1 MQIKTYALFGK
12 KNIKYVKANIN
23 PEIKNNKV
31 LVRIIYSGLCRS
43 QLMEIDMKRGKDKFL
58 PHMFGH
64 EAIGEVV
71 KVGKNVKKVK
81 INDKIVAS
89 WIKGKGLSSSGDQLE
104 INKKKINYGPISTIS
119 NYSIISEDRC
129 FPVSK
134 NFPEKIGS
142 FFGCSILTGA
152 GMVLNKF
159 KLKSNDFILVIGV
172 GGVGFA
178 SLLALKA
185 KNIKNVVILDT
196 NIKKKKLV
204 NKLGYNLFF
213 KPNVKNLLSK
223 LKKITKGR
231 LFDYCFESSG
241 SIKSIEQGFNYINYS
256 GSLLFASHPQF
267 QKKIKLD
274 PHELIKGKKIYGSW
288 GGGAKP
294 DKDIEKIFKLFKR
307 KNILK
312 FIDTKTYSMKDLKIA
327 IKDFRDGKVLR
338 PIIKMSH

>member
-1 MQIKTYALFGK
+1 MQIKTYVLFGK
-12 KNIKYVKANIN
+12 KKIQYLTANIN
-23 PEIKNNKV
+23 PKVKKNKV

-43 QLMEIDMKRGKDKFL
+43 QLMEIDMKRGKDKFI

-64 EAIGEVV
+64 EAIGQVV

-81 INDKIVAS
+81 VNDKIIVS
-89 WIKGKGLSSSGDQLE
+89 WIKGKGLSSDGDCFE

-119 NYSIISEDRC
+119 NYSIISENRC

-142 FFGCSILTGA
+142 LFGCSILTGA

-159 KLKSNDFILVIGV
+159 KLKSNDFVLVIGV

-185 KNIKNVVILDT
+185 KNIRNVVILDS
-196 NIKKKKLV
+196 NIKKKKIV
-204 NKLGYNLFF
+204 KKLGYNLFF

-241 SIKSIEQGFNYINYS
+241 SIKSIEQGFGYINYS

-288 GGGAKP
+288 GGSSIP
-294 DKDIEKIFKLFKR
+294 DRDIEKIFKLFKR
-307 KNILK
+307 KNLLK
-312 FIDTKTYSMKDLKIA
+312 FIDTKIYPMRDLKIA
-327 IKDFRDGKVLR
+327 IQDFRVGKVLR
-338 PIIKMSH
+338 PIIKMTH

>member
-12 KNIKYVKANIN
+12 NKIKYIKANLN
-23 PEIKNNKV
+23 PEVKNNKV
-31 LVRIIYSGLCRS
+31 LVRIVYSGLCRS
-43 QLMEIDMKRGKDKFL
+43 QLMEIDMKRGKDEFL

-81 INDKIVAS
+81 VNDKIILS
-89 WIKGKGLSSSGDQLE
+89 WIKGKGLSSGGDHFK

-129 FPVSK
+129 FPVNK

-159 KLKSNDFILVIGV
+159 KLKSNDFVLVIGV

-204 NKLGYNLFF
+204 KKLGYNLFF
-213 KPNVKNLLSK
+213 KPNMKNLLSK

-231 LFDYCFESSG
+231 LFNYCFESSG
-241 SIKSIEQGFNYINYS
+241 SIKSIEQGFSYINYS

-274 PHELIKGKKIYGSW
+274 PHDLIKGKKIYGSW
-288 GGGAKP
+288 GGSAIP
-294 DKDIEKIFKLFKR
+294 DRDIEKIFKLFKR
-307 KNILK
+307 KNLLK

-327 IKDFRDGKVLR
+327 IKDFRGGKVLR